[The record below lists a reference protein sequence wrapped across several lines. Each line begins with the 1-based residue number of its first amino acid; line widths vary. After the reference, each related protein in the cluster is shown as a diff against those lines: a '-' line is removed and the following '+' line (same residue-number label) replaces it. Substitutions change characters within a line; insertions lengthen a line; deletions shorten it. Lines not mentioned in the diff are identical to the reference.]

1 MELQYI
7 KALKEHNLRVNDLP
21 EDAQTGISEIN
32 KILKGFSMVE
42 KRGLKPTQSAMKK
55 LRTLDKWVYY
65 EILDYLHDTDKN
77 DDDMP
82 VDADDVLDDLQD
94 NKKDQDNEPQVD
106 SLGLEID
113 SELDKLYSLGKK
125 QFSIDEIKARARK
138 AYKEIWDNYEP
149 GDENGIVT
157 SKYSFIENEQELF
170 ELKLK

>member
-7 KALKEHNLRVNDLP
+7 KAIKEHGLRISDLP

-32 KILKGFSMVE
+32 KVLKGFSMIE
-42 KRGLKPTQSAMKK
+42 KRGLKPTAAATKK
-55 LRTLDKWVYY
+55 LKTLDKWVYY

-77 DDDMP
+77 DDEMP
-82 VDADDVLDDLQD
+82 VDADDVLDDM
-94 NKKDQDNEPQVD
+94 NGSDQPKAD
-106 SLGLEID
+106 SVGLEID
-113 SELDKLYSLGKK
+113 AELDELYASGKK
-125 QFSIDEIKARARK
+125 QFTIDEIKSRARK

-149 GDENGIVT
+149 EDDNGIVT

>member
-82 VDADDVLDDLQD
+82 VDADDVLDDLND
-94 NKKDQDNEPQVD
+94 NKKQDDDKPQVD

-113 SELDKLYSLGKK
+113 SELDQLYSLGKK
-125 QFSIDEIKARARK
+125 QFSIDEIKTRARK